1 MNAPPAAVPGP
12 LSRSN
17 GSGPHHVGGFGAT
30 SPPLVSPTNTQS
42 QSPSQKRTH
51 TLAGLESSAGSGDD
65 VEEAV
70 ELKKRPS
77 APKRACNECRQ
88 QKLRCDVIQEP
99 TYLPCSRCKRLSL
112 DCKVDSNFKRIGKR
126 SKHAEMEREIKN
138 LRDQLASQQ
147 SSSPTAPP
155 PSIKAPDTASPTIS
169 NLQSNLDHYID
180 SEEAVASLLDLRSG
194 LEGGSFLRSP
204 NGHIHPARRIE
215 SVTLQQDRV
224 LELFRRFFRLFHPFM
239 PLLEPEK
246 SADHY
251 YDASPL
257 LFWTIISVAARH
269 YPSDKALLTSLSG
282 PLSRLLWATLADV
295 PQSYIVVKALC
306 LLCTWPLPI
315 SSTSS
320 DPTFMLSGLLLTIA
334 MQIGL
339 HRPSHAQDFARFRV
353 EFREEELKDRV
364 KTWGAV
370 NAVVQRVATGL
381 GQPPSTV
388 YDWTL
393 EPSGAD
399 EINYHLPQEVQARLT
414 IERFCNKVTK
424 AFYSNRSDPVGLV
437 DDSQRSSLTDFLA
450 RDLEDIEESLGPNLS
465 AITTLYFRAASLHF
479 RLSAFFDSPSSK
491 DYNLHLFALWM
502 ATSSFLE
509 SVFELETS
517 SGSLLPYV
525 TNYILQMIIAS
536 GFTLLK
542 LLNSFFAHHV
552 DLAYG
557 KELFKNAIR
566 AIRTISVATNDLPSR
581 LAEVLAQL
589 WRGGG
594 SGTKTEYGE
603 SSGMDSSLQLKVR
616 CRMSMSLVYDSV
628 WRWREEFQAKGRG
641 NLETAVKNPTNPD
654 TTVESSTNPNADSL
668 LVTSGA
674 MGGSVTPGPSNAF
687 GESNYEVFDP
697 LNWVLDGVIEFPYG
711 LSDTSG
717 MT

>member
-1 MNAPPAAVPGP
+1 
-12 LSRSN
+12 
-17 GSGPHHVGGFGAT
+17 
-30 SPPLVSPTNTQS
+30 
-42 QSPSQKRTH
+42 
-51 TLAGLESSAGSGDD
+51 
-65 VEEAV
+65 
-70 ELKKRPS
+70 
-77 APKRACNECRQ
+77 
-88 QKLRCDVIQEP
+88 
-99 TYLPCSRCKRLSL
+99 
-112 DCKVDSNFKRIGKR
+112 
-126 SKHAEMEREIKN
+126 MEREIKN

-465 AITTLYFRAASLHF
+465 GMYLYTFSRTFLLFPPIPAPGTS
-479 RLSAFFDSPSSK
+479 RISIAFFRSQLTNNKPSPLFTFELLVSISASPHSSTPPP
-491 DYNLHLFALWM
+491 LRTTIF
-502 ATSSFLE
+502 TSSPF
-509 SVFELETS
+509 
-517 SGSLLPYV
+517 GWQLLR
-525 TNYILQMIIAS
+525 
-536 GFTLLK
+536 F
-542 LLNSFFAHHV
+542 
-552 DLAYG
+552 
-557 KELFKNAIR
+557 
-566 AIRTISVATNDLPSR
+566 
-581 LAEVLAQL
+581 
-589 WRGGG
+589 
-594 SGTKTEYGE
+594 
-603 SSGMDSSLQLKVR
+603 LKVY
-616 CRMSMSLVYDSV
+616 L
-628 WRWREEFQAKGRG
+628 
-641 NLETAVKNPTNPD
+641 NLKHQVAACYHMLPIIYFK
-654 TTVESSTNPNADSL
+654 
-668 LVTSGA
+668 
-674 MGGSVTPGPSNAF
+674 
-687 GESNYEVFDP
+687 
-697 LNWVLDGVIEFPYG
+697 
-711 LSDTSG
+711 
-717 MT
+717 

>member
-1 MNAPPAAVPGP
+1 MAMTRSSGQQGVVDWNPTFMNAPPAAVPAS

-17 GSGPHHVGGFGAT
+17 GGGPHHVGGFGAT
-30 SPPLVSPTNTQS
+30 SPLTSPTNTQS
-42 QSPSQKRTH
+42 QSQSQPQKRTH
-51 TLAGLESSAGSGDD
+51 TLANLESSAGSGDD
-65 VEEAV
+65 VEEAA

-77 APKRACNECRQ
+77 AP
-88 QKLRCDVIQEP
+88 LRCDVIQEP
-99 TYLPCSRCKRLSL
+99 SYLPCSRCKRLSL

-126 SKHAEMEREIKN
+126 SKHAEMEREIKS
-138 LRDQLASQQ
+138 LRDQLATQQ

-155 PSIKAPDTASPTIS
+155 PLIKAPDTASPTIS

-204 NGHIHPARRIE
+204 NGHIHPPRRIE
-215 SVTLQQDRV
+215 SVTLQHDRV
-224 LELFRRFFRLFHPFM
+224 LELFRRFFRLFHSFL

-246 SADHY
+246 PADHY

-269 YPSDKALLTSLSG
+269 YPSDKTLLTSLSG

-424 AFYSNRSDPVGLV
+424 AFYSNRLDPVGLV

-465 AITTLYFRAASLHF
+465 GGYLAASLHF

-509 SVFELETS
+509 SVFKLETS
-517 SGSLLPYV
+517 SGNLLPFV

-557 KELFKNAIR
+557 KELFTNAIR

-589 WRGGG
+589 WSGGG
-594 SGTKTEYGE
+594 SGMKTEYGE

-654 TTVESSTNPNADSL
+654 ATVESSANPSADPL
-668 LVTSGA
+668 LVTSG
-674 MGGSVTPGPSNAF
+674 MMGSVTPGPSNAF

-697 LNWVLDGVIEFPYG
+697 LAWVLDGVIEFPYG
-711 LSDTSG
+711 L
-717 MT
+717 